1 MKTHILKKLSIIFI
15 LLISFE
21 SLFAAK
27 KVVAPDWLLDV
38 NNVYPFKDYIAQVGE
53 GKSKEMAQND
63 AVGKIARYFESN
75 VETSTQSFLS
85 MSQKDNKKAAKSQA
99 VEVVTKVSSDVK
111 LFAVE
116 YSESYYDKKA
126 KTYYVVGFIK
136 RENVWKQYE
145 PTVEMSKNSFYSYY
159 DKAQKEQDPFTKI
172 EYLQDAWNNSSD
184 FIIKLETARLISSD
198 REARY
203 DGDRKNIANIN
214 GDIAEIRKNLSFSV
228 DVTGDY
234 QNYISS
240 ELKNQMNKLGYRI
253 ADKSISDYKLVAKLY
268 FNETQ
273 NEDLYIVNSVL
284 SIDISG
290 NYRELLNVEYK
301 ADESIANTLDYAK
314 YFAAEDLKKVLST
327 EFYACMERINEY
339 K

>member
-1 MKTHILKKLSIIFI
+1 MKKQILKKLSILLI
-15 LLISFE
+15 LFISFE

-38 NNVYPFKDYIAQVGE
+38 NTVYPFKDYIAHVGE

-85 MSQKDNKKAAKSQA
+85 MNQEDSKKARKSQA

-126 KTYYVVGFIK
+126 KTYYVVGFIN
-136 RENVWKQYE
+136 RGNVWKQYE
-145 PTVEMSKNSFYSYY
+145 PVVKMSRDTFYSYY
-159 DKAQKEQDPFTKI
+159 DKAQEENDPFTKI
-172 EYLQDAWNNSSD
+172 EYLRDAWNNSSD

-203 DGDRKNIANIN
+203 DGDRKKIANIN
-214 GDIAEIRKNLSFSV
+214 GDIEKIRKNLTFSIN
-228 DVTGDY
+228 VTGDY
-234 QNYISS
+234 QNSVSS
-240 ELKNQMNKLGYRI
+240 ELKNQLTKLGYKT
-253 ADKSISDYKLVAKLY
+253 ADESVSDYKIAAKLE
-268 FNETQ
+268 FTENQ
-273 NEDLYIVNSVL
+273 DDDLFIVNSVL
-284 SIDISG
+284 TIDISG
-290 NYRELLNVEYK
+290 NHRELLNVEYK

-327 EFYACMERINEY
+327 EFYACMEKINEY